1 MPNKLYHVHLRESDR
16 QQLEVFVQHGHKSAR
31 QINRARILLLAD
43 AQTRDEDIA
52 AILGVSLPTVYKMR
66 KKYCHNT
73 STPILAL
80 LQEQPR
86 SGQPLKVDTR
96 VESHVSMIACSDPP
110 AGQARWTLQ
119 LIADK
124 FVTLQVVD
132 SICVESV
139 RKALKKTGSN
149 PGSRNAGVLGH

>member
-1 MPNKLYHVHLRESDR
+1 MPNKCYHVHLSESER
-16 QQLEVFVQHGHKSAR
+16 QQLDAFVKHGHKSAR

-52 AILGVSLPTVYKMR
+52 AILGVSLPTIYKMR
-66 KKYCHNT
+66 KKYCQNT
-73 STPILAL
+73 SASILDL

-110 AGQARWTLQ
+110 EGQARWTLQ

-124 FVTLQVVD
+124 LVTLHVVD

-139 RKALKKTGSN
+139 RKALKKIDSN
-149 PGSRNAGVLGH
+149 PGSRNAGVLGR